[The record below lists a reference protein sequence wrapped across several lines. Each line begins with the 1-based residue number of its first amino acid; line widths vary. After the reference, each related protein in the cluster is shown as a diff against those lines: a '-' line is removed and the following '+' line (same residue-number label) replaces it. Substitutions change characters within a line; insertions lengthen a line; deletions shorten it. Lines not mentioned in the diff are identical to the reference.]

1 MIQRKAREKYQN
13 FPEEEQK
20 TESANIFANDIGNVL
35 SKEVKI

>member
-1 MIQRKAREKYQN
+1 MLQRKTREKYQN
-13 FPEEEQK
+13 FPKEEQK